1 MEEIWDERTELLIG
15 RKNIEKLNN
24 AKVAVYGI
32 GGVGSFV
39 VEGLVRAGIGN
50 IILVDND
57 VISVT
62 NINRQIHANT
72 NTIGK
77 RKIEVGS

>member
-1 MEEIWDERTELLIG
+1 MEEVWDERTELLIG

-50 IILVDND
+50 IILIDKLIKEKN
-57 VISVT
+57 
-62 NINRQIHANT
+62 
-72 NTIGK
+72 K
-77 RKIEVGS
+77 RKKKRN